1 MDPAIPLSPTS
12 SNDGHLPQGFNDLVQ
27 HNNNATTSFPREQQ
41 STIEAASMQSASHQ
55 ASRMSTP
62 APSAGMSPHLEQH
75 GLPQYAPQGMYN
87 NQYYPQAY
95 GPDSSY
101 PSLPDDSPG
110 YTTPA
115 SSPSQRSDVI
125 SLRNGAVPRSSSM
138 RPLASKGQAE
148 KPASKKKKATK
159 GAKRVPKVDRPLSE
173 LTKDWHEPMI
183 NIEEYVNRSAEERT
197 REVQTGKNP
206 GKVKRPMNAFMLY
219 RKAYQN
225 RTREWCT
232 HNNHQVVSQVCGDS
246 WPLEPEQIRNQ
257 FTEWARVE
265 RENHAKA
272 HPNYKFAPQKPKA
285 QKRKAE
291 SDEEVEPEEPF
302 EDWYG
307 TQGRTIKRPRS
318 NRHTPVPEQEPLYAQ
333 HMPQYYPEY
342 AQQQGMMMPS
352 HGQVNMSTFHYSNPN
367 KPMPAPYNSMSLQPQ
382 SHYFQSQAM
391 PTRHQQ
397 LSRFPVED
405 VAFHKTASPG
415 NPYHSPQQNLM
426 DSYAQAPQHHSLE
439 HTPPPGQMFEAQLDA
454 SMYSGNEGSF
464 DANDPLLLQ
473 SNSLEAAAEFYYA
486 DQSGQ
491 QAVEEF
497 LGEVGGNPLGEQH
510 FKDILQGAGSDE
522 NWQIQQLPDGQS
534 EDHFDASWSQVDP
547 SLSEPFTATAHD

>member
-1 MDPAIPLSPTS
+1 MASGATA
-12 SNDGHLPQGFNDLVQ
+12 HKYQVQ
-27 HNNNATTSFPREQQ
+27 
-41 STIEAASMQSASHQ
+41 
-55 ASRMSTP
+55 
-62 APSAGMSPHLEQH
+62 
-75 GLPQYAPQGMYN
+75 
-87 NQYYPQAY
+87 
-95 GPDSSY
+95 
-101 PSLPDDSPG
+101 PG

-159 GAKRVPKVDRPLSE
+159 GAKRVPKVDKPLSE

-197 REVQTGKNP
+197 REIQSGKNP

-246 WPLEPEQIRNQ
+246 WPLEPEEVRNQ
-257 FTEWARVE
+257 FTEWARIE

-307 TQGRTIKRPRS
+307 AQGRTIKRPRS
-318 NRHTPVPEQEPLYAQ
+318 NRHTPVPEQEALYAQ
-333 HMPQYYPEY
+333 HVPQYYHEY
-342 AQQQGMMMPS
+342 AQQQGMMMPGR
-352 HGQVNMSTFHYSNPN
+352 GQVNMSTFHYSNPN
-367 KPMPAPYNSMSLQPQ
+367 KPMPAPYNSMSLQAQ

-397 LSRFPVED
+397 LSHFPVED

-415 NPYHSPQQNLM
+415 NPYRSPQQSMM
-426 DSYAQAPQHHSLE
+426 DSYTQAPQHHSLE
-439 HTPPPGQMFEAQLDA
+439 HTPPPGQMFETPLDA

-491 QAVEEF
+491 QVVDDF
-497 LGEVGGNPLGEQH
+497 LGEVGGNPLGEQQ
-510 FKDILQGAGSDE
+510 FKDILQGSGSDE
-522 NWQIQQLPDGQS
+522 HWQIQQLPEN

>member
-12 SNDGHLPQGFNDLVQ
+12 SSDGQLPQGFGDLVQ
-27 HNNNATTSFPREQQ
+27 HNSNATSFPREQRAM
-41 STIEAASMQSASHQ
+41 EAANLQNISHQ

-62 APSAGMSPHLEQH
+62 APSTGASPHLDH
-75 GLPQYAPQGMYN
+75 GLPHYPPQGMYN
-87 NQYYPQAY
+87 NQYFPPGY
-95 GPDSSY
+95 GPDSGY
-101 PSLPDDSPG
+101 PSLPDDSTQPG

-125 SLRNGAVPRSSSM
+125 SLRNGAAPRSSSM
-138 RPLASKGQAE
+138 RSLASKGQVE
-148 KPASKKKKATK
+148 KPAPKKKKAAR
-159 GAKRVPKVDRPLSE
+159 GAKRVPKVDKPLSE

-183 NIEEYVNRSAEERT
+183 NIEEYVNRSAEERA
-197 REVQTGKNP
+197 REIQTGKNP

-246 WPLEPEQIRNQ
+246 WPLEPEHIRNQ

-272 HPNYKFAPQKPKA
+272 HPDYKFAPQKPKN
-285 QKRKAE
+285 QKRKAD
-291 SDEEVEPEEPF
+291 SDEEAEPEEPF
-302 EDWYG
+302 DDWYG
-307 TQGRTIKRPRS
+307 TQGRPIKRSRS
-318 NRHTPVPEQEPLYAQ
+318 TRHTPVPDHEALYSQ

-342 AQQQGMMMPS
+342 SQQQGMMMPGR
-352 HGQVNMSTFHYSNPN
+352 GQVNMSNFHYSNPN
-367 KPMPAPYNSMSLQPQ
+367 KPMPAPYNTMSLQPQ

-397 LSRFPVED
+397 LSQFPVED
-405 VAFHKTASPG
+405 VSFHKTASPG
-415 NPYHSPQQNLM
+415 NPYHSPQQSLM
-426 DSYAQAPQHHSLE
+426 DSYGSVQQHHSME
-439 HTPPPGQMFEAQLDA
+439 RTPPPGHMFEAQLEA
-454 SMYSGNEGSF
+454 SMYSGNESSF
-464 DANDPLLLQ
+464 NASDPLLLQ

-491 QAVEEF
+491 QVVEEY
-497 LGEVGGNPLGEQH
+497 LGDVAGDPLGEQH
-510 FKDILQGAGSDE
+510 FKDILQGSGSDE
-522 NWQIQQLPDGQS
+522 NWQIQQLGEGQN
-534 EDHFDASWSQVDP
+534 EDQFDANWPQVDP
-547 SLSEPFTATAHD
+547 CLSEPFTATAHD